1 MTQEVYNQVKDYVV
15 ANYKQTFKAE
25 DNLIIKE
32 MDNHFRVSK
41 NATASPLILGKS
53 ILES

>member
-32 MDNHFRVSK
+32 MDNHFRISK
-41 NATASPLILGKS
+41 NATESPLILGKS
-53 ILES
+53 ILEN

>member
-25 DNLIIKE
+25 DNLIIKDKE
-32 MDNHFRVSK
+32 SHFQVQK
-41 NATASPLILGKS
+41 NATESPLILGKG
-53 ILES
+53 IIE

>member
-25 DNLIIKE
+25 DNIIIKE
-32 MDNHFRVSK
+32 KESHFQVQK

-53 ILES
+53 ILG

>member
-41 NATASPLILGKS
+41 NATESPLILGKS

>member
-1 MTQEVYNQVKDYVV
+1 MKKEIYNQVKNYVV
-15 ANYKQTFKAE
+15 ANYRQTVKAE

-32 MDNHFRVSK
+32 MENHFRVLK

-53 ILES
+53 ILEN

>member
-25 DNLIIKE
+25 DNIIIKE
-32 MDNHFRVSK
+32 KENHFQVQK
-41 NATASPLILGKS
+41 NSTASPLILGKG
-53 ILES
+53 IIE